1 MIPVKVIMV
10 TGTKARTKASLMFT
24 RICNYL
30 SILSTILSLAIIG
43 TGFFTYKYVTS
54 PEFERNFKNKIMG
67 DLEKKMPK
75 LLEKKMPK
83 FTGKS
88 LPL

>member
-1 MIPVKVIMV
+1 MYRKVLDV
-10 TGTKARTKASLMFT
+10 LT
-24 RICNYL
+24 
-30 SILSTILSLAIIG
+30 ILSTILSLAIVG

-75 LLEKKMPK
+75 VLEKKIPK

>member
-1 MIPVKVIMV
+1 MYRKILDVL
-10 TGTKARTKASLMFT
+10 T
-24 RICNYL
+24 
-30 SILSTILSLAIIG
+30 ILSTILSLAIIG

-54 PEFERNFKNKIMG
+54 PEFERNVKNKIMG

-75 LLEKKMPK
+75 VLEKKMPK

>member
-1 MIPVKVIMV
+1 
-10 TGTKARTKASLMFT
+10 MFT

-30 SILSTILSLAIIG
+30 SILSAILSLAIIG
-43 TGFFTYKYVTS
+43 TGFFTYKYVTR

>member
-1 MIPVKVIMV
+1 MYRKILDVL
-10 TGTKARTKASLMFT
+10 T
-24 RICNYL
+24 
-30 SILSTILSLAIIG
+30 ILSTILVLGILSG
-43 TGFFTYKYVTS
+43 GFFTYKYVTS
-54 PEFERNFKNKIMG
+54 PEFERNVKNKLMG

-75 LLEKKMPK
+75 VLEKKIPK

>member
-1 MIPVKVIMV
+1 MAAFGYV
-10 TGTKARTKASLMFT
+10 
-24 RICNYL
+24 
-30 SILSTILSLAIIG
+30 AIR
-43 TGFFTYKYVTS
+43 YMQS
-54 PEFERNFKNKIMG
+54 PEFERNIKNKIMG

-75 LLEKKMPK
+75 VLEEKMPK

>member
-1 MIPVKVIMV
+1 MYRKILDVL
-10 TGTKARTKASLMFT
+10 T
-24 RICNYL
+24 
-30 SILSTILSLAIIG
+30 ILSTILTLTIIG

-54 PEFERNFKNKIMG
+54 PEFERNVKNKIMG

-75 LLEKKMPK
+75 VLEKKIPK

>member
-1 MIPVKVIMV
+1 MYRKILDFL
-10 TGTKARTKASLMFT
+10 T
-24 RICNYL
+24 
-30 SILSTILSLAIIG
+30 ILSTILSLAIIG

>member
-1 MIPVKVIMV
+1 MYRKILDVL
-10 TGTKARTKASLMFT
+10 T
-24 RICNYL
+24 
-30 SILSTILSLAIIG
+30 ILSTIFSLAIVG
-43 TGFFTYKYVTS
+43 TGFFTYKYVKS

-75 LLEKKMPK
+75 VLEEKIPK

>member
-1 MIPVKVIMV
+1 MYRKILDVL
-10 TGTKARTKASLMFT
+10 T
-24 RICNYL
+24 
-30 SILSTILSLAIIG
+30 ILSTILVLGILG
-43 TGFFTYKYVTS
+43 GGFFTYKYVTS
-54 PEFERNFKNKIMG
+54 PEFERNVKNKLMG

-75 LLEKKMPK
+75 VLEEKIPK

>member
-1 MIPVKVIMV
+1 MYRKVLDV
-10 TGTKARTKASLMFT
+10 LT
-24 RICNYL
+24 
-30 SILSTILSLAIIG
+30 ILSTILSLGIIG
-43 TGFFTYKYVTS
+43 TGFFTYKYVIS
-54 PEFERNFKNKIMG
+54 PEFERNIKNKIMG

-75 LLEKKMPK
+75 VLEEKMPK

>member
-1 MIPVKVIMV
+1 ML
-10 TGTKARTKASLMFT
+10 G
-24 RICNYL
+24 
-30 SILSTILSLAIIG
+30 ILG
-43 TGFFTYKYVTS
+43 GGFFTYKYVTS
-54 PEFERNFKNKIMG
+54 PEFERNVKNKLMG

-75 LLEKKMPK
+75 VLEKKIPK

>member
-1 MIPVKVIMV
+1 MYRKILDVL
-10 TGTKARTKASLMFT
+10 T
-24 RICNYL
+24 
-30 SILSTILSLAIIG
+30 ILSTILSLVIIG

-75 LLEKKMPK
+75 VLEEKMPK